1 MSAAVKYLA
10 ILAFLVFSAVYAS
23 IFLVPQESL
32 QEVIFYMALLGVG
45 IGLLFVPMNMLVLSE
60 IPPQNLHE
68 ASTLANFVRTLSSS
82 MGVGILGGLSYNATG
97 TAYAALCNHISGFAG
112 VRQTPMDILGYQH
125 KALSVAATMGIN
137 NVIRISAWICLV
149 AAIIALFSLQSV
161 SRIADFK

>member
-1 MSAAVKYLA
+1 
-10 ILAFLVFSAVYAS
+10 
-23 IFLVPQESL
+23 
-32 QEVIFYMALLGVG
+32 
-45 IGLLFVPMNMLVLSE
+45 
-60 IPPQNLHE
+60 
-68 ASTLANFVRTLSSS
+68 

-97 TAYAALCNHISGFAG
+97 TAYAALRDHASFLAA

-161 SRIADFK
+161 SRMAARK